1 MWRSGSV
8 SVLGI
13 EGHMFKSYHSDIYF
27 MLVFLNFLLIMSSLF
42 VFISENPVNSVLFLI
57 LSFLCSSSICFYF
70 GADFLGLIFII
81 IYVGAIAVLFF
92 FIIMMLNIKLGENKN
107 SYFSLIYI
115 LSLIVFL
122 EIYFHISNY
131 FSNFLFYQFNF
142 FFFDNF
148 SSEFFIG
155 QLLYNYYS
163 FCFLIAG
170 IILLVAMI
178 GSIVLTLT
186 FTNKKSK
193 KIEFRQQ
200 VRTDNFLS
208 FFK

>member
-81 IYVGAIAVLFF
+81 IYVGAIAVLFI

-107 SYFSLIYI
+107 SYFS
-115 LSLIVFL
+115 
-122 EIYFHISNY
+122 
-131 FSNFLFYQFNF
+131 
-142 FFFDNF
+142 
-148 SSEFFIG
+148 
-155 QLLYNYYS
+155 
-163 FCFLIAG
+163 
-170 IILLVAMI
+170 
-178 GSIVLTLT
+178 
-186 FTNKKSK
+186 
-193 KIEFRQQ
+193 
-200 VRTDNFLS
+200 
-208 FFK
+208 